1 MSLSEGTQAL
11 DFYIG
16 FVTLDNL
23 VGSLDVQLLIKS
35 QGIQIMCKKRQNHEV
50 YVWLLYK
57 KSDVH

>member
-23 VGSLDVQLLIKS
+23 VGFAELWFFR
-35 QGIQIMCKKRQNHEV
+35 CPTT
-50 YVWLLYK
+50 YK
-57 KSDVH
+57 ESGYSDNV